1 MGEVID
7 HESGKPDPIPPETQ
21 APSAAEIP
29 LRNATDIRR
38 ELARLYREARG
49 GKLDRGEANKL
60 AWLLGELRKAVELEE
75 IEARLAQLEAR
86 NPKPGLPAPMA

>member
-1 MGEVID
+1 MPEVID
-7 HESGKPDPIPPETQ
+7 GATGQVEPNPPEGAVPDASQ
-21 APSAAEIP
+21 IP

-49 GKLDRGEANKL
+49 GRLDKGEANKL

-75 IEARLAQLEAR
+75 FEARLAALEAR
-86 NPKPGLPAPMA
+86 NPNALPAPR